1 MGVSMKFT
9 DLDQYLFG
17 QGTNYEVYKKL
28 GAHPTTYRR
37 KNGCI
42 FCGSGRRMHSLFL

>member
-28 GAHPTTYRR
+28 GAHRLHTDE
-37 KNGCI
+37 KGCI
-42 FCGSGRRMHSLFL
+42 FAVWARMHSLFL

>member
-17 QGTNYEVYKKL
+17 QGTNYEYIRNWVPIRLHTDEKKVYIL
-28 GAHPTTYRR
+28 R
-37 KNGCI
+37 
-42 FCGSGRRMHSLFL
+42 SGHRMHSLFL